1 MALLAKLDDMGKVD
15 IPPRAKGAN
24 AIKPTASTSKAI
36 SSRHSNGFI
45 YSRRQETAS

>member
-1 MALLAKLDDMGKVD
+1 MTLLAKLDDMGKVD
-15 IPPRAKGAN
+15 IPPPGKGAN

-45 YSRRQETAS
+45 YLRRQETAS